1 MTVPADVE
9 ALARDGRTALDDGEW
24 GAAREAFEACL
35 GQEERADA
43 LLGLSDA
50 LWWLGDTD
58 GAVRRGEQA
67 YAAFRHDRDAASA
80 IVAAV
85 TLYFH
90 HRVSLGNAAAARGWL
105 QRAARLVEEHGLAP
119 LEGWVMLMRAHDSA
133 DPAVAEQWSREACRL
148 AGRHHDSDL
157 ELCALSQ
164 LGVALVELGRVDE
177 GGALLDEAMAAS
189 LAGECDNLR
198 TVVYASCNTISACA
212 HVVGI
217 ERAAQWIRATDGFAQ
232 RFGSPHL
239 YTTCRTY
246 YGAVLYATGDWAE
259 AERQLHAAIESAR
272 TADRAL
278 HEEALARLAELR
290 LAQGRIDEA
299 ERLLEG
305 LEDHSAAAAPL
316 AALRLVLGEAQAAE
330 TVLRRR
336 LRELDGPERAG
347 PYPVGAAASLERAAL
362 LELLAQ
368 ARVEQGAAGDARA
381 AADALAELGARAGC
395 EPIVA
400 MAARAAGRVLAAAG
414 EPEAA
419 VAELERALAIFARL
433 GLPFE
438 SARTHLAIAKTVRDH
453 PAAAREGRAA
463 LAAFERLG
471 AGRDADDAAAL
482 LRSLG
487 VTAARTGGRGAGALT
502 RREREVLELLAEGHS
517 NREIAARLFLT
528 RKTVEH
534 HVRNVLQ
541 KLGLRSRAEAAAY
554 AVRHLDHGS
563 ASTSGF

>member
-1 MTVPADVE
+1 M
-9 ALARDGRTALDDGEW
+9 
-24 GAAREAFEACL
+24 
-35 GQEERADA
+35 
-43 LLGLSDA
+43 
-50 LWWLGDTD
+50 
-58 GAVRRGEQA
+58 
-67 YAAFRHDRDAASA
+67 
-80 IVAAV
+80 
-85 TLYFH
+85 
-90 HRVSLGNAAAARGWL
+90 
-105 QRAARLVEEHGLAP
+105 
-119 LEGWVMLMRAHDSA
+119 
-133 DPAVAEQWSREACRL
+133 
-148 AGRHHDSDL
+148 
-157 ELCALSQ
+157 
-164 LGVALVELGRVDE
+164 
-177 GGALLDEAMAAS
+177 
-189 LAGECDNLR
+189 
-198 TVVYASCNTISACA
+198 
-212 HVVGI
+212 VGI

-246 YGAVLYATGDWAE
+246 YGAVLYATGNWAE

-299 ERLLEG
+299 ERLLEASRTTRLPRHPWPG
-305 LEDHSAAAAPL
+305 SGSSWARRRPPRPSFAAACASWTGRSGRGPI
-316 AALRLVLGEAQAAE
+316 RPGRPPRSSGRHCSSSS
-330 TVLRRR
+330 RRR
-336 LRELDGPERAG
+336 GSNRGPPATPVLPPMPWPSWAPG
-347 PYPVGAAASLERAAL
+347 PDASR
-362 LELLAQ
+362 
-368 ARVEQGAAGDARA
+368 RRHGGT
-381 AADALAELGARAGC
+381 
-395 EPIVA
+395 
-400 MAARAAGRVLAAAG
+400 AAGRVLAAAG

-433 GLPFE
+433 GLPYE
-438 SARTHLAIAKTVRDH
+438 SARTHLAIAKTVPND

-487 VTAARTGGRGAGALT
+487 VAAARTGGRGAGALT

-554 AVRHLDHGS
+554 AVRHLEHGS